1 MSDKRY
7 NAMITGV
14 GMYAPEKILDNNNES
29 NSTLNFKHKKNKYYK
44 INYYEKKIFTLR
56 SGIFNVA

>member
-14 GMYAPEKILDNNNES
+14 GMYAPEKVFD
-29 NSTLNFKHKKNKYYK
+29 NKYFESK
-44 INYYEKKIFTLR
+44 
-56 SGIFNVA
+56 